1 MTESGGGWLG
11 REWSPRVPVRQDVV
25 VGGGRE
31 SSSGSLGGWS
41 ETSGVPGYRGARGA
55 QGASTPDRGVV
66 ETGSGGVW
74 LWSAVVTHV
83 PTDRLRW

>member
-25 VGGGRE
+25 VGGGQDPPATGR
-31 SSSGSLGGWS
+31 
-41 ETSGVPGYRGARGA
+41 VAVRKHRGYRGA